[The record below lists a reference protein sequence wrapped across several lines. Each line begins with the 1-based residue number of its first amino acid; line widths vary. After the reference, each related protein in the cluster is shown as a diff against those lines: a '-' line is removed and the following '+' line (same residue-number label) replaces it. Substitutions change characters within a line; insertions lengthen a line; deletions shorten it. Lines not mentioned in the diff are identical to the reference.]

1 MDVPST
7 SKMAPTV
14 EVSKTQNEDMQKMV
28 QGLKDLMSSRRPPVN
43 RNVLKI
49 KMEYCGEKRCIE
61 MDRPVS
67 MKALQDHLQRRYG
80 KTINMYY
87 QQGKGEVVVS
97 IKNQDELD
105 RAIKVVDRNGQRCL
119 RLLLSKHQPVDT
131 EVADTRPDQSGTYTG
146 NIVEVPY
153 STNCSSCGASR
164 VSFARSTGESSCS
177 SGVQW
182 DIDDRKLSSQ
192 SPRAPTH
199 WKEAKCIGS
208 GAFGS
213 VYLAYD
219 VDTGRDLAV
228 KKIPIIPDNRE
239 LRREA
244 QGLEFDVQ
252 ELGRLQHPR
261 IVQYLGV
268 QKTSDRILIF
278 MEYMTG
284 GSLKDH
290 IALVGSLSDPVARN
304 HTAQVLEGLAFLHK
318 NHIIHRDIKSANI
331 LRDSLGNV
339 KIADFGSGKK
349 MQSLASQQGA
359 FHSTIHYTAPEV
371 LLGKTAY
378 GRKADVWSVGVTLVE
393 MLTGKVPWKEFEP
406 MAAMF
411 QIAYEE
417 PKIDLPSTVEPVT
430 ADLCRVL
437 MNKNF
442 DERPMAAEVLLNHP
456 AFKPV
461 AKNHIH

>member
-7 SKMAPTV
+7 SKAAQTA
-14 EVSKTQNEDMQKMV
+14 EISSSQNEDMQKMV
-28 QGLKDLMSSRRPPVN
+28 QGLKDLMSSRRPPAS
-43 RNVLKI
+43 RDILRI

-67 MKALQDHLQRRYG
+67 MKGLQDHLQKRYG

-87 QQGKGEVVVS
+87 QQEP
-97 IKNQDELD
+97 D
-105 RAIKVVDRNGQRCL
+105 A
-119 RLLLSKHQPVDT
+119 
-131 EVADTRPDQSGTYTG
+131 ADAYPDQSGTYTG

-182 DIDDRKLSSQ
+182 DIDDRKLSAQ

-252 ELGRLQHPR
+252 ELG
-261 IVQYLGV
+261 V

-290 IALVGSLSDPVARN
+290 IALVGSLSDPVARK

-393 MLTGKVPWKEFEP
+393 MLTGKVPWKEFDP

-417 PKIDLPSTVEPVT
+417 PKIDLPATVEPVT

-456 AFKPV
+456 AFKTV
-461 AKNHIH
+461 TKGSTT

>member
-7 SKMAPTV
+7 SKAAQTA
-14 EVSKTQNEDMQKMV
+14 EISSSQNEDMQKMV
-28 QGLKDLMSSRRPPVN
+28 QGLKDLMSSRRPPAS
-43 RNVLKI
+43 RDILRI

-67 MKALQDHLQRRYG
+67 MKGLQDHLQKRYG

-105 RAIKVVDRNGQRCL
+105 RAIK
-119 RLLLSKHQPVDT
+119 
-131 EVADTRPDQSGTYTG
+131 
-146 NIVEVPY
+146 VPY

-182 DIDDRKLSSQ
+182 DIDDRKLSAQ

-290 IALVGSLSDPVARN
+290 IALV
-304 HTAQVLEGLAFLHK
+304 LEGLAFLHK

-393 MLTGKVPWKEFEP
+393 MLTGKVPWKEFDP

-417 PKIDLPSTVEPVT
+417 PKIDLPATVEPVT

-456 AFKPV
+456 AFKTV
-461 AKNHIH
+461 TKGSTT

>member
-7 SKMAPTV
+7 SKTAPTV
-14 EVSKTQNEDMQKMV
+14 EVSRTQNEDMQKMV
-28 QGLKDLMSSRRPPVN
+28 QGLKDLMSSRRPPVS
-43 RNVLKI
+43 RNILKI

-105 RAIKVVDRNGQRCL
+105 RAIKV
-119 RLLLSKHQPVDT
+119 
-131 EVADTRPDQSGTYTG
+131 
-146 NIVEVPY
+146 PY

-182 DIDDRKLSSQ
+182 DIDDRKLSAQ

-290 IALVGSLSDPVARN
+290 IALVGSLSDHVSRN

-456 AFKPV
+456 AFKPA
-461 AKNHIH
+461 AKNHVH

>member
-1 MDVPST
+1 
-7 SKMAPTV
+7 
-14 EVSKTQNEDMQKMV
+14 MV
-28 QGLKDLMSSRRPPVN
+28 D
-43 RNVLKI
+43 
-49 KMEYCGEKRCIE
+49 CT
-61 MDRPVS
+61 D
-67 MKALQDHLQRRYG
+67 
-80 KTINMYY
+80 
-87 QQGKGEVVVS
+87 
-97 IKNQDELD
+97 
-105 RAIKVVDRNGQRCL
+105 QRCL
-119 RLLLSKHQPVDT
+119 RLLLSKRRPKSVPPGTRDFYAHQCAICVGDKM
-131 EVADTRPDQSGTYTG
+131 
-146 NIVEVPY
+146 EVPN
-153 STNCSSCGASR
+153 SINCLYCGAVGFR
-164 VSFARSTGESSCS
+164 IERNCTNLLD
-177 SGVQW
+177 SGGVPC
-182 DIDDRKLSSQ
+182 DIDDKIPNTQ
-192 SPRAPTH
+192 SPRIPVH
-199 WKEAKCIGS
+199 WKETKCIGN

-228 KKIPIIPDNRE
+228 KKIPLIPDNRE
-239 LRREA
+239 LSREV

-284 GSLKDH
+284 GSLKEH
-290 IALVGSLSDPVARN
+290 IVLVGSLSNVVAKKY
-304 HTAQVLEGLAFLHK
+304 TSQVLEGLAFLHK

-371 LLGKTAY
+371 LLGKTPY

-393 MLTGKVPWKEFEP
+393 MLTGEVPWKEFEP

-417 PKIDLPSTVEPVT
+417 PRINLPSTVESVI

-437 MNKNF
+437 MNRNF
-442 DERPMAAEVLLNHP
+442 DERPMANEVLSNHP
-456 AFKPV
+456 AFKT
-461 AKNHIH
+461 

>member
-1 MDVPST
+1 MCT
-7 SKMAPTV
+7 S
-14 EVSKTQNEDMQKMV
+14 
-28 QGLKDLMSSRRPPVN
+28 RF
-43 RNVLKI
+43 I
-49 KMEYCGEKRCIE
+49 HFY
-61 MDRPVS
+61 
-67 MKALQDHLQRRYG
+67 
-80 KTINMYY
+80 
-87 QQGKGEVVVS
+87 
-97 IKNQDELD
+97 
-105 RAIKVVDRNGQRCL
+105 VVDRTGQRCL
-119 RLLLSKHQPVDT
+119 RLLLSKHQPLDN
-131 EVADTRPDQSGTYTG
+131 EVADTQPDQSGTYTG
-146 NIVEVPY
+146 TIVEVPY

-182 DIDDRKLSSQ
+182 DIDDRKLSAQ

-290 IALVGSLSDPVARN
+290 IALVGSLSDHVARN

-417 PKIDLPSTVEPVT
+417 PRIDLPSTVEPVT

-456 AFKPV
+456 AFKP
-461 AKNHIH
+461 ATKNHVH

>member
-1 MDVPST
+1 M
-7 SKMAPTV
+7 
-14 EVSKTQNEDMQKMV
+14 
-28 QGLKDLMSSRRPPVN
+28 
-43 RNVLKI
+43 
-49 KMEYCGEKRCIE
+49 
-61 MDRPVS
+61 
-67 MKALQDHLQRRYG
+67 
-80 KTINMYY
+80 
-87 QQGKGEVVVS
+87 
-97 IKNQDELD
+97 
-105 RAIKVVDRNGQRCL
+105 
-119 RLLLSKHQPVDT
+119 LSKHQPLEADVP
-131 EVADTRPDQSGTYTG
+131 ADTLPDQSGTYTG

-153 STNCSSCGASR
+153 SINCSSCGASR
-164 VSFARSTGESSCS
+164 VSFAARSTGESSCS

-182 DIDDRKLSSQ
+182 DIDERKLSAQ
-192 SPRAPTH
+192 SPRAPVH

-219 VDTGRDLAV
+219 VDTGMDLAV

-268 QKTSDRILIF
+268 QKTSDKILIF

-290 IALVGSLSDPVARN
+290 LALVGALSDPVARKY
-304 HTAQVLEGLAFLHK
+304 TAQVLEGLAFLHK

-331 LRDSLGNV
+331 LRDSFGNV

-411 QIAYEE
+411 QIAYE
-417 PKIDLPSTVEPVT
+417 
-430 ADLCRVL
+430 
-437 MNKNF
+437 
-442 DERPMAAEVLLNHP
+442 
-456 AFKPV
+456 
-461 AKNHIH
+461 

>member
-1 MDVPST
+1 
-7 SKMAPTV
+7 
-14 EVSKTQNEDMQKMV
+14 
-28 QGLKDLMSSRRPPVN
+28 
-43 RNVLKI
+43 
-49 KMEYCGEKRCIE
+49 
-61 MDRPVS
+61 
-67 MKALQDHLQRRYG
+67 
-80 KTINMYY
+80 
-87 QQGKGEVVVS
+87 
-97 IKNQDELD
+97 
-105 RAIKVVDRNGQRCL
+105 
-119 RLLLSKHQPVDT
+119 
-131 EVADTRPDQSGTYTG
+131 
-146 NIVEVPY
+146 
-153 STNCSSCGASR
+153 
-164 VSFARSTGESSCS
+164 
-177 SGVQW
+177 
-182 DIDDRKLSSQ
+182 
-192 SPRAPTH
+192 TH
-199 WKEAKCIGS
+199 RCIGS

-290 IALVGSLSDPVARN
+290 IALVGSLSDPVARK

-371 LLGKTAY
+371 RKGNLVLLGKTAY

-393 MLTGKVPWKEFEP
+393 MLTGKVPWKEYEP

-417 PKIDLPSTVEPVT
+417 PKIDLPPTVEPVT

-442 DERPMAAEVLLNHP
+442 EERPMAAEVLLNHP
-456 AFKPV
+456 AFK
-461 AKNHIH
+461 AMQKNHIYEHS